1 MKICFGASMS
11 GYPGHGHWTPS
22 GHVGSVG
29 PSPEYRRN
37 LYRWLSKHGFDGIEA
52 NFSWWNPYHATAEE
66 LVSLRDEMR
75 EFGLELAGFNALRH
89 NLHLPVC
96 AESNKADL
104 LHMVEIS
111 KPVAPVVI
119 DVSLSEPEIEI
130 RGMPYSG
137 KVCGKASK
145 EEDYEKSAEALI
157 EIARAAQPYDI
168 EIAVE
173 LHHMGPTD
181 TSDRLN
187 KLLDMI
193 DMPNVSA
200 NPDLGNLMWGYA
212 EPEEPWY
219 RAIDKLAGRVKLWH
233 VKNVQRVYPPDV
245 SWSYWVHAGLAE
257 GDIDYRWAL
266 GKLMQKGFDGW
277 ISIES
282 SGPGDLLAFI
292 DRGNKYLREL
302 LEEQKQGIGML
313 VQ

>member
-11 GYPGHGHWTPS
+11 GRPSHGHWTPS

-52 NFSWWNPYHATAEE
+52 NFSWWNPYRATTEE
-66 LVSLRDEMR
+66 LVSLRNEMK
-75 EFGLELAGFNALRH
+75 EYGLELAGFNALRH
-89 NLHLPVC
+89 NLSVPVC
-96 AESNKADL
+96 AASNKADL

-119 DVSLSEPEIEI
+119 DVSLSLPETEV
-130 RGMPYSG
+130 RGMPESG
-137 KVCGKASK
+137 IAAGKIAT

-157 EIARAAQPYDI
+157 EIARKAQPAGI

-173 LHHMGPTD
+173 LHHCGITD
-181 TSDRLN
+181 TSTRLL
-187 KLLDMI
+187 KLLEMI
-193 DMPNVSA
+193 NEPNVSA

-219 RAIDKLAGRVKLWH
+219 EAIKNLAGHVKLWH
-233 VKNVQRVYPPDV
+233 VKNVQLVQVPEIQR
-245 SWSYWVHAGLAE
+245 SYWVHAGLGE
-257 GDIDYRWAL
+257 GDIDYRWSL
-266 GKLMQKGFDGW
+266 GRLMEKGFDGW

-282 SGPGDLLAFI
+282 SGPGDLLAFVGRGI
-292 DRGNKYLREL
+292 DYLREL
-302 LEEQKQGIGML
+302 LEEQKQGIGLL